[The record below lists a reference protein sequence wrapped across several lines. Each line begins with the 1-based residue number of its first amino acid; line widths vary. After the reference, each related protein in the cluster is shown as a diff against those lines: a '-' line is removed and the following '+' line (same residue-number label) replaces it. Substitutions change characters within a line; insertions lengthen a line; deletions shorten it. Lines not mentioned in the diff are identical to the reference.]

1 MLAPTNVMLL
11 EQLVQARQVLD
22 DEVAQDPL
30 VCLDAQQGSAEV
42 GGREQVLDDGTHH
55 PEGVLFLQEQQ
66 EACSHLAKAGGRG
79 ASTQV
84 SRQIRRRTPSG
95 VLMDCTPPS
104 GLEPPCLATQ
114 LLLGDSHL
122 PSFCPG
128 WGSPLTW
135 DLETPL
141 GTPPSWGAHHA
152 CALAV
157 ADLRVEPGQGSE
169 NPAQA
174 GHPNAAHGGKAG
186 VARHGA
192 EQVLLDLL
200 AAPPN
205 SENCEPPP
213 STLRPH
219 ERGWE
224 RPVQDK
230 AKQGWGVLMPLSVTF
245 LPAGSEPSQCG
256 ADSTRFNGGS
266 YKNKLDLWASSQN
279 YRISL

>member
-114 LLLGDSHL
+114 LLLGDSRL

-128 WGSPLTW
+128 WGAPSRGTWRHLWGPL
-135 DLETPL
+135 
-141 GTPPSWGAHHA
+141 PPGE
-152 CALAV
+152 L
-157 ADLRVEPGQGSE
+157 
-169 NPAQA
+169 
-174 GHPNAAHGGKAG
+174 
-186 VARHGA
+186 
-192 EQVLLDLL
+192 
-200 AAPPN
+200 
-205 SENCEPPP
+205 
-213 STLRPH
+213 TM
-219 ERGWE
+219 
-224 RPVQDK
+224 PVPWQ
-230 AKQGWGVLMPLSVTF
+230 
-245 LPAGSEPSQCG
+245 
-256 ADSTRFNGGS
+256 
-266 YKNKLDLWASSQN
+266 
-279 YRISL
+279 